1 MDEALSAPVLA
12 LEGIRRSFGPVEVLH
27 GVDLALR
34 PGRVHALIGEN
45 GAGKSTTM
53 KIMAGYLPASAGR
66 LLVGGEEVRFKTMA
80 EAEARGVVMIHQE
93 FNLAEHL
100 TVEQNLFL
108 GRELK
113 RGILLDKAAMR
124 RRTRELLARL
134 DRPLDPDLP
143 VARLSNSDKQM
154 LEIAKALSREAR
166 VLIMDE
172 PTAVLTLAETAVLM
186 EQIRALRAAG
196 TAILFTSHKLD
207 EVKAL
212 ADDLTIMRDGA
223 VVYSGSAEAL
233 SPHDMAEAMVGR
245 EMSDLFP
252 PKPPLDPAAPLAL
265 SVRGLEVPGHA
276 SEISFDLRKG
286 EILGVAGLIGA
297 GRTETF
303 EGLCGLRPA
312 HGEIRLFGESVRF
325 RAPSEALAQGVAYL
339 TEDRKTRGLLLAK
352 GMRENLTLQALRKF
366 ARILV
371 DRRAEERALDRA
383 VREFDIRAGSR
394 GMLVGN
400 LSGGNQQKL
409 LFAKTLLSEPRV
421 LIADEPTRGVDI
433 GAKQQIY
440 ALLRELAAQGLAV
453 VVISSEMQELIGLA
467 DRILVM
473 RQGRILGE
481 VAGAEMTEEAVV
493 RYAMGVA
500 RHVRPGEIRSE
511 ETA

>member
-53 KIMAGYLPASAGR
+53 KIMAGYQPASAGR
-66 LLVGGEEVRFKTMA
+66 LLMAGEEVVFANMG

-113 RGILLDKAAMR
+113 RGFFLDKAAMR

-134 DRPLDPDLP
+134 DRPLDPDAP

-166 VLIMDE
+166 LLIMDE

-223 VVYSGSAEAL
+223 VVWSGPAEAM
-233 SPHDMAEAMVGR
+233 SVHDMAEAMVGR

-252 PKPPLDPAAPLAL
+252 PKPPQDPAAPVAL
-265 SVRGLEVPGHA
+265 SVRSLEVPGYA
-276 SEISFDLRKG
+276 SGISFDLRQG

-312 HGEIRLFGESVRF
+312 HGEIRLFGEVVRF
-325 RAPSEALAQGVAYL
+325 RTPSEALAQGVAYL

-352 GMRENLTLQALRKF
+352 NLRENLTLQALRKF
-366 ARILV
+366 SGLLI
-371 DRRAEERALDRA
+371 DRKAEEKALDQA
-383 VREFDIRAGSR
+383 IQDFDIRAGSR
-394 GMLVGN
+394 EALAGN

-440 ALLRELAAQGLAV
+440 ALLRGLAARGVAV

-481 VAGAEMTEEAVV
+481 AAGAEMTEETIV
-493 RYAMGVA
+493 RYAMGVGG
-500 RHVRPGEIRSE
+500 VSSK